1 MEFGDLTPPG
11 YDHLDAGIR
20 PSNRKQR
27 APKLSGRSSRLPVG
41 CGTGMAKGKA
51 FLSGGGGVET
61 PG

>member
-27 APKLSGRSSRLPVG
+27 AIVAPARWVRDRYG
-41 CGTGMAKGKA
+41 
-51 FLSGGGGVET
+51 
-61 PG
+61 